1 MTMHR
6 RPFSA
11 WKHTGCSACVALG
24 VLIGLSNHVVVFA
37 QKDAA
42 VPVQGAAVARGKQLF
57 ETRCVA
63 CHSLDTHRVGPALGT
78 VWGRRAGKAADYV
91 YSPSLAAAKHV
102 WTTSQLLAWL
112 TNPEDVVPG
121 QAMGYQLESAQD
133 RGDAVAYLAS
143 LATKT
148 TTTTK

>member
-1 MTMHR
+1 MTMTR

-11 WKHTGCSACVALG
+11 LKHTGRSACVALG
-24 VLIGLSNHVVVFA
+24 ALIGLSSHVVVFA
-37 QKDAA
+37 QKNAA
-42 VPVQGAAVARGKQLF
+42 APVQSAAVARGKQLF

-78 VWGRRAGKAADYV
+78 VWGRRAGTAPDYV
-91 YSPSLAAAKHV
+91 YSPSLAAAKQV

-121 QAMGYQLESAQD
+121 QAMGYQLASPQD
-133 RGDAVAYLAS
+133 RSDAVAYLAS
-143 LATKT
+143 LATA
-148 TTTTK
+148 TK